1 MLSEELIKA
10 RWKRGWWFVK
20 KGGKGKRRGGMER
33 RPMEKRTEHRQ
44 VPLAVPY
51 LHKIIYSARTWR
63 EITPWLRQARVLA
76 LTNVQRLV
84 FIIENRFSNSR
95 ALSKI

>member
-1 MLSEELIKA
+1 
-10 RWKRGWWFVK
+10 
-20 KGGKGKRRGGMER
+20 MEW
-33 RPMEKRTEHRQ
+33 RPMEERTEHGQ

-76 LTNVQRLV
+76 PTFNDWYLL
-84 FIIENRFSNSR
+84 
-95 ALSKI
+95 LKIDFRTLGH

>member
-1 MLSEELIKA
+1 MEERMVI
-10 RWKRGWWFVK
+10 REEERR
-20 KGGKGKRRGGMER
+20 KRRRGMER
-33 RPMEKRTEHRQ
+33 HPMEKRTEHRQ

-63 EITPWLRQARVLA
+63 EITPWLRQAQVLA

-95 ALSKI
+95 QTSGIK

>member
-1 MLSEELIKA
+1 MVVREEV
-10 RWKRGWWFVK
+10 RKRKEK
-20 KGGKGKRRGGMER
+20 KRDGAEFDG
-33 RPMEKRTEHRQ
+33 EKEEHGQ

-51 LHKIIYSARTWR
+51 LHKIIYSTRTWR

-95 ALSKI
+95 QTSGSK